1 MKEITQVWSK
11 LANIKSSLANSK
23 MSRCDEIFRLKRAY
37 VLCLTINNCRTSK
50 ACTECCGPEFLKPV
64 TKSITD
70 WYTYNSSPFQDKLFM
85 CLEWINQSQSIN
97 QSFKTVKKLLC
108 TFNFGTHDW
117 LKRCSSVDFHL
128 SLFLRIIT
136 GFNFLALS
144 PIKGTRV
151 YSVFWNNS

>member
-85 CLEWINQSQSIN
+85 CLEWMNQSISIN
-97 QSFKTVKKLLC
+97 QSIFQDCEEIALHFQLWNTRLIEKML
-108 TFNFGTHDW
+108 FGWFSSKPFFAHHYRIQFPCSVTHQGYTGVLRV
-117 LKRCSSVDFHL
+117 LK
-128 SLFLRIIT
+128 
-136 GFNFLALS
+136 
-144 PIKGTRV
+144 
-151 YSVFWNNS
+151 